1 MSIEVKSNMKNPND
15 LVEEPLP
22 YTFTFKPLK
31 TFLPKF
37 SPRGQPIEQRE
48 FKTCTSKIPD
58 SKLLRY

>member
-1 MSIEVKSNMKNPND
+1 MKNPND
-15 LVEEPLP
+15 LVKEPLP
-22 YTFTFKPLK
+22 YTFKPLK

-58 SKLLRY
+58 TKLLRY